1 MLIQKQHSKLQINFT
16 KNLEPAGSK
25 TKLGE
30 VKVAILDF
38 SEETGRVL
46 FIHFVLI

>member
-16 KNLEPAGSK
+16 ENLEPAGGK

-38 SEETGRVL
+38 SEETGRIL